1 MREIKFYSRN
11 DLASGFVLKEIENYL
26 TEDRAEKEKLNIND
40 LIEIY
45 NIKQYFEHKLY
56 LLTWTSNEIE
66 KYEKQVNTY
75 FKQVGRFFHF
85 INSENLADFYN
96 ELEIEYREDFWA
108 LFEKFKVYERIAD
121 LSFNHFLNENNIW
134 LYQLLR
140 HKTLVQ
146 HFGNVIKEYML
157 SDHSVAELLLD
168 EYEIQ
173 HTIDKEK
180 LIFPKELTFLEKEKI
195 ILNYIN
201 SESPNL
207 NYLRLIVNVQS
218 NKDKIVLSPR
228 TILTAKKRVEKE
240 EERLFPENSG
250 MLVETTV
257 GFSKNQEEIVI
268 SNIDGLSIKTMYS
281 KKWLENNKDY
291 GTLLNNF
298 IYLFEFVD
306 FQMRCNF
313 VNKPNQMGVM
323 ERMLYS
329 RSRNAYL
336 TGMAF
341 NQMDMLS
348 LLQIHGYYKELFS
361 LGVRLELVIEWFFKE
376 YLSKEFLV
384 SNFDINMPST
394 HSTLLEKCT
403 NIMPAVESV
412 LKQFMLY
419 VEEGTV
425 DFELLEIRSDH
436 LIYSNI
442 PSLVNKKYAYGKG
455 EEFNYASV
463 LFFSDQS
470 GLRYN
475 EKNQNS
481 YNNFFELLCNK
492 PLKLAD
498 YPEYCHNKIEW
509 LVEKKYLK
517 NDDEG
522 FIIFEDAAVVLVMK
536 DLYFNEVVNYWRVSL
551 KMRNALDKLETK
563 NVVVFESSLLSKPEQ
578 EYVNYTLNK
587 SQFNNGLDLRNRYS
601 HTQPK
606 GTENDNTHEYN
617 YMIFLRLLILFMI
630 KINDDFCLADML
642 SKREAK

>member
-26 TEDRAEKEKLNIND
+26 IEGRAEKEELNIND

-66 KYEKQVNTY
+66 KYEKQVNIY
-75 FKQVGRFFHF
+75 FKKIGRFFHS

-108 LFEKFKVYERIAD
+108 LFEKFKVYERITD
-121 LSFNHFLNENNIW
+121 LSFNQFLTENNIW

-168 EYEIQ
+168 EYEMQ
-173 HTIDKEK
+173 HTTDKEK
-180 LIFPKELTFLEKEKI
+180 LNFPKELTFLDKERI
-195 ILNYIN
+195 IINYIN
-201 SESPNL
+201 SGSPNL

-218 NKDKIVLSPR
+218 NKDKLLLSPR

-240 EERLFPENSG
+240 EERLFPEDSG

-257 GFSKNQEEIVI
+257 GFSKNQEEVVI

-281 KKWLENNKDY
+281 TKWFENNTDY

-306 FQMRCNF
+306 YQMRCNF
-313 VNKPNQMGVM
+313 VNKSNQMGVM
-323 ERMLYS
+323 EKILDS

-336 TGMAF
+336 TGMVF
-341 NQMDMLS
+341 NQKDSLS
-348 LLQIHGYYKELFS
+348 LLQINGYYNELSS
-361 LGVRLELVIEWFFKE
+361 LGVRIELVIEWFFKE
-376 YLSKEFLV
+376 YLPNEFLV

-412 LKQFMLY
+412 LKQFILY
-419 VEEGTV
+419 VEEGIV
-425 DFELLEIRSDH
+425 DFDLLEIRSEH

-455 EEFNYASV
+455 EEFDYASF

-470 GLRYN
+470 GLGYSK
-475 EKNQNS
+475 KNQSS
-481 YNNFFELLCNK
+481 YNNYFELLCNQ

-498 YPEYCHNKIEW
+498 YPEYSHNKIEW
-509 LVEKKYLK
+509 LIEKNYLK
-517 NDDEG
+517 NDEEG
-522 FIIFEDAAVVLVMK
+522 FIVFEDESVVLVMK
-536 DLYFNEVVNYWRVSL
+536 DLFANEVVNFWRAPL
-551 KMRNALDKLETK
+551 IMRNALDKLETK

-578 EYVNYTLNK
+578 EYINYTLNK

-606 GTENDNTHEYN
+606 STENDKTHEYN
-617 YMIFLRLLILFMI
+617 YMIFLRLLILFVI
-630 KINDDFCLADML
+630 KINDDFCIEDML
-642 SKREAK
+642 SRREAK